1 MKVSTITLG
10 CKVNQ
15 YETQAMLN
23 QLLQGGFSACQTG
36 EDADIILLNSCT
48 VTSTSDHKVKQTLHK
63 ARREHPHAVIVLTG
77 CMPQAFPELAEDLT
91 DADIVLGNSN
101 RSSLLP
107 HILQYLSTRQR
118 IIDIVPHQTKEKFES
133 MSVENFYERTRAF
146 IKIQD
151 GCNRFCSYCII
162 PYARGRVRSKPL
174 DDLIAEVTQLS
185 EKGYKEIV
193 LTGINLSAF
202 GQDINLH
209 LCDAVEAVCAING
222 IERVRLG
229 SLEPEQLSEDVIIRL
244 SKQQTLCP
252 QFHLSLQS
260 GCDETLKRMNRHYTT
275 EEYRTIVQNLRNA
288 FDNAAITTDI
298 MVGFPGE
305 TEEEFMQSLEFAKE
319 ISFSKVHVFAYS
331 QRPGTKACNA
341 PNQIT
346 KKVKETRSKQMM
358 HVTNQTKQAFLNQQ
372 CGTIQDVLVER
383 EINTNLYEGY
393 TANYTP
399 VQFHSDKNLCGQL
412 VAVHITKANEN
423 DCYGIPTTA
432 GIPFSLYHISNHKY
446 REKRT
451 FT

>member
-244 SKQQTLCP
+244 SKQQKLCP

-358 HVTNQTKQAFLNQQ
+358 HVTNQTKQAFLNQH

-432 GIPFSLYHISNHKY
+432 
-446 REKRT
+446 
-451 FT
+451 

>member
-1 MKVSTITLG
+1 M
-10 CKVNQ
+10 
-15 YETQAMLN
+15 
-23 QLLQGGFSACQTG
+23 
-36 EDADIILLNSCT
+36 
-48 VTSTSDHKVKQTLHK
+48 TSTSDHKVKQTLHK

-244 SKQQTLCP
+244 SKQQKLCP

-412 VAVHITKANEN
+412 VAVHITKENQN

-432 GIPFSLYHISNHKY
+432 
-446 REKRT
+446 
-451 FT
+451 

>member
-244 SKQQTLCP
+244 SKQQKLCP

-275 EEYRTIVQNLRNA
+275 EEYRPIVQNLRNA

-432 GIPFSLYHISNHKY
+432 
-446 REKRT
+446 
-451 FT
+451 

>member
-146 IKIQD
+146 IKIKHV
-151 GCNRFCSYCII
+151 CNRFCSYCII

-244 SKQQTLCP
+244 SKQQKLCP

-432 GIPFSLYHISNHKY
+432 
-446 REKRT
+446 
-451 FT
+451 

>member
-174 DDLIAEVTQLS
+174 DDLIAEVTQLA

-244 SKQQTLCP
+244 SKQQKLCP

-383 EINTNLYEGY
+383 EINTKLYEGY

-432 GIPFSLYHISNHKY
+432 
-446 REKRT
+446 
-451 FT
+451 

>member
-107 HILQYLSTRQR
+107 HILQYFSTRQR

-174 DDLIAEVTQLS
+174 DDLIAEVTQLA

-244 SKQQTLCP
+244 SKQQKLCP

-432 GIPFSLYHISNHKY
+432 
-446 REKRT
+446 
-451 FT
+451 

>member
-229 SLEPEQLSEDVIIRL
+229 SLEPEQLSEDVIRL
-244 SKQQTLCP
+244 SKQQKLCP

-346 KKVKETRSKQMM
+346 NKVKETRSKQMM

-432 GIPFSLYHISNHKY
+432 
-446 REKRT
+446 
-451 FT
+451 

>member
-229 SLEPEQLSEDVIIRL
+229 SLEPEQLSEDVSIRL
-244 SKQQTLCP
+244 SKQQKLGP

-432 GIPFSLYHISNHKY
+432 
-446 REKRT
+446 
-451 FT
+451 

>member
-174 DDLIAEVTQLS
+174 DDLIAEVTQLA

-244 SKQQTLCP
+244 SKQQKLCP

-275 EEYRTIVQNLRNA
+275 EEYRTIVQNLLNA

-432 GIPFSLYHISNHKY
+432 
-446 REKRT
+446 
-451 FT
+451 

>member
-23 QLLQGGFSACQTG
+23 QLLQGGFSACQTD

-151 GCNRFCSYCII
+151 GCNRFFSYCII

-202 GQDINLH
+202 GQDTNLH
-209 LCDAVEAVCAING
+209 LCDAVEAVCSING

-244 SKQQTLCP
+244 SKQQKLCP

-305 TEEEFMQSLEFAKE
+305 TEEEFLQSLEFAKE

-383 EINTNLYEGY
+383 EISPNLYEGY
-393 TANYTP
+393 TANYTS

-412 VAVHITKANEN
+412 VAVHITKAGEN

-432 GIPFSLYHISNHKY
+432 
-446 REKRT
+446 
-451 FT
+451 

>member
-77 CMPQAFPELAEDLT
+77 CMPQAFPELAGDLT

-209 LCDAVEAVCAING
+209 Y
-222 IERVRLG
+222 
-229 SLEPEQLSEDVIIRL
+229 SSFQTTKTLS
-244 SKQQTLCP
+244 
-252 QFHLSLQS
+252 
-260 GCDETLKRMNRHYTT
+260 
-275 EEYRTIVQNLRNA
+275 A
-288 FDNAAITTDI
+288 
-298 MVGFPGE
+298 
-305 TEEEFMQSLEFAKE
+305 
-319 ISFSKVHVFAYS
+319 ISFV
-331 QRPGTKACNA
+331 
-341 PNQIT
+341 IT
-346 KKVKETRSKQMM
+346 KR
-358 HVTNQTKQAFLNQQ
+358 L
-372 CGTIQDVLVER
+372 R
-383 EINTNLYEGY
+383 
-393 TANYTP
+393 
-399 VQFHSDKNLCGQL
+399 
-412 VAVHITKANEN
+412 
-423 DCYGIPTTA
+423 
-432 GIPFSLYHISNHKY
+432 
-446 REKRT
+446 
-451 FT
+451 

>member
-244 SKQQTLCP
+244 SKQQKLCP

-358 HVTNQTKQAFLNQQ
+358 HVTNQTKQSFLNQQ

-432 GIPFSLYHISNHKY
+432 
-446 REKRT
+446 
-451 FT
+451 

>member
-222 IERVRLG
+222 IERMRLG

-244 SKQQTLCP
+244 SKQQKLCP

-432 GIPFSLYHISNHKY
+432 
-446 REKRT
+446 
-451 FT
+451 

>member
-174 DDLIAEVTQLS
+174 DDLIAEVTQLA

-244 SKQQTLCP
+244 SKQQKLCP

-260 GCDETLKRMNRHYTT
+260 GCDETLKRHYTT

-432 GIPFSLYHISNHKY
+432 
-446 REKRT
+446 
-451 FT
+451 

>member
-244 SKQQTLCP
+244 SKQQKLCP

-423 DCYGIPTTA
+423 DCYGIPATA
-432 GIPFSLYHISNHKY
+432 
-446 REKRT
+446 
-451 FT
+451 

>member
-77 CMPQAFPELAEDLT
+77 CMPQAFPELAGDLT

-244 SKQQTLCP
+244 SKQQKLCP

-275 EEYRTIVQNLRNA
+275 EEYRT
-288 FDNAAITTDI
+288 F
-298 MVGFPGE
+298 
-305 TEEEFMQSLEFAKE
+305 
-319 ISFSKVHVFAYS
+319 
-331 QRPGTKACNA
+331 
-341 PNQIT
+341 
-346 KKVKETRSKQMM
+346 
-358 HVTNQTKQAFLNQQ
+358 
-372 CGTIQDVLVER
+372 
-383 EINTNLYEGY
+383 
-393 TANYTP
+393 
-399 VQFHSDKNLCGQL
+399 
-412 VAVHITKANEN
+412 
-423 DCYGIPTTA
+423 
-432 GIPFSLYHISNHKY
+432 
-446 REKRT
+446 
-451 FT
+451 

>member
-244 SKQQTLCP
+244 SKQQKLCP
-252 QFHLSLQS
+252 QYHLSLQS
-260 GCDETLKRMNRHYTT
+260 GCDETLKLMNRHYTT

-319 ISFSKVHVFAYS
+319 ISFSNVHVAS
-331 QRPGTKACNA
+331 RNK
-341 PNQIT
+341 
-346 KKVKETRSKQMM
+346 S
-358 HVTNQTKQAFLNQQ
+358 LQ
-372 CGTIQDVLVER
+372 CTE
-383 EINTNLYEGY
+383 
-393 TANYTP
+393 
-399 VQFHSDKNLCGQL
+399 
-412 VAVHITKANEN
+412 
-423 DCYGIPTTA
+423 
-432 GIPFSLYHISNHKY
+432 SNHKKGERNTQQTNDARNQSNKTSIFKPTMRY
-446 REKRT
+446 DTRCFGGTRNKYQ
-451 FT
+451 FI

>member
-23 QLLQGGFSACQTG
+23 QLLQGGFSTCQTG

-77 CMPQAFPELAEDLT
+77 CMPQAFPELTEDLT

-244 SKQQTLCP
+244 SKQQKLCP

-260 GCDETLKRMNRHYTT
+260 GCDETLKRMDRHYTT

-432 GIPFSLYHISNHKY
+432 
-446 REKRT
+446 
-451 FT
+451 

>member
-174 DDLIAEVTQLS
+174 DDLIAEVTQLA

-244 SKQQTLCP
+244 SKQQKLCP

-260 GCDETLKRMNRHYTT
+260 GCDETLKRMDRHYTT

-432 GIPFSLYHISNHKY
+432 
-446 REKRT
+446 
-451 FT
+451 

>member
-36 EDADIILLNSCT
+36 QNADIILLNSCT

-118 IIDIVPHQTKEKFES
+118 IIDIVPHQSKEKFES

-174 DDLIAEVTQLS
+174 VDLIAEVTQLS
-185 EKGYKEIV
+185 KKGYKEIV

-229 SLEPEQLSEDVIIRL
+229 SLEPEQLSEDVIARL
-244 SKQQTLCP
+244 AKQQKLCP

-260 GCDETLKRMNRHYTT
+260 GCDDTLKRMNRHYTT

-288 FDNAAITTDI
+288 FDNTAITTDI

-305 TEEEFMQSLEFAKE
+305 TEEEFLQSLAFAKE

-346 KKVKETRSKQMM
+346 KNIKETRSKQMM

-372 CGTIQDVLVER
+372 CGTTQDVLVER
-383 EINTNLYEGY
+383 EISPNLYEGY

-412 VAVHITKANEN
+412 IQIHITKANEN
-423 DCYGIPTTA
+423 DCYGTLIAT
-432 GIPFSLYHISNHKY
+432 
-446 REKRT
+446 
-451 FT
+451 

>member
-174 DDLIAEVTQLS
+174 DDLIAEVTQLA

-244 SKQQTLCP
+244 SKQQKLCP

-399 VQFHSDKNLCGQL
+399 VQFYSDKNLCGQL

-432 GIPFSLYHISNHKY
+432 
-446 REKRT
+446 
-451 FT
+451 

>member
-23 QLLQGGFSACQTG
+23 QLLQDGFSACQTG

-202 GQDINLH
+202 GQDTNLH

-244 SKQQTLCP
+244 SKQQKLCP

-260 GCDETLKRMNRHYTT
+260 GCDKTLKRMNRHYTT

-305 TEEEFMQSLEFAKE
+305 TEEEFQQSLEFAKE

-346 KKVKETRSKQMM
+346 KKMKETRSKQMM

-372 CGTIQDVLVER
+372 YDTIQDVLVER
-383 EINTNLYEGY
+383 EISPNLYEGY

-412 VAVHITKANEN
+412 VSVHITKANEN
-423 DCYGIPTTA
+423 DCYGIPTAT
-432 GIPFSLYHISNHKY
+432 
-446 REKRT
+446 
-451 FT
+451 

>member
-244 SKQQTLCP
+244 SKQQKLCP

-399 VQFHSDKNLCGQL
+399 VQFYSDKNLCGQL

-432 GIPFSLYHISNHKY
+432 
-446 REKRT
+446 
-451 FT
+451 

>member
-174 DDLIAEVTQLS
+174 DDLIAEVTQLA

-229 SLEPEQLSEDVIIRL
+229 SLEPEQLSEDVIMRL
-244 SKQQTLCP
+244 AKQQKLCP

-432 GIPFSLYHISNHKY
+432 
-446 REKRT
+446 
-451 FT
+451 

>member
-23 QLLQGGFSACQTG
+23 QLLQGGFSACQTC

-174 DDLIAEVTQLS
+174 DDLIAEVTQLA

-244 SKQQTLCP
+244 SKQQKLCP

-399 VQFHSDKNLCGQL
+399 VQFHSDKILCGQL

-423 DCYGIPTTA
+423 DCFGIATTA
-432 GIPFSLYHISNHKY
+432 
-446 REKRT
+446 
-451 FT
+451 